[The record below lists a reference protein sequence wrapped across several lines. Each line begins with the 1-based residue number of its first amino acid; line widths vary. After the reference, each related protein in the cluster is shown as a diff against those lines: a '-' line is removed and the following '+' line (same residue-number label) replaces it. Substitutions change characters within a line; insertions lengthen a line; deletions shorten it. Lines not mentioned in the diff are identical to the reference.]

1 MAIISRGILGGFK
14 GKVANV
20 VGTSWKGRAVM
31 KSLPLSVANPRSPR
45 QVSQRTKFSNVTQFA
60 SNLLNAWI
68 KPLWNPFS
76 GNVSGYNR
84 FVSINTPLATD
95 LMLTTLLAVKPTIG
109 SIDVL
114 KAGDVTVSASIG
126 DSDVYVE
133 WDGAPYGNQL
143 STDRVYC
150 AIIDSTTGE
159 LLGASAGQVFITG
172 SQLVVSCNRQFDGG
186 DTVRCYLALRRA
198 DASDV
203 SETTQNTVVIS

>member
-31 KSLPLSVANPRSPR
+31 KSLPLSVANPRSPG
-45 QVSQRTKFSNVTQFA
+45 QKTQRTKFTNVTQFA

-76 GNVSGYNR
+76 GDVSGYNK
-84 FVSINTPLATD
+84 FVSVNTPLAQDT
-95 LMLTTLLAVKPTIG
+95 MLLTLLSIKPSVG
-109 SIDVL
+109 GVDVL
-114 KAGDVTVSASIG
+114 KPGDVTATVDIG
-126 DSDVYVE
+126 DSDVYIE

-159 LLGASAGQVFITG
+159 LLGASSGGYSIGT
-172 SQLVVSCNRQFDGG
+172 SQLVISCNRQFEVGQ
-186 DTVRCYLALRRA
+186 TVRCYLALRRV
-198 DASDV
+198 DASDA
-203 SETTQNTVVIS
+203 SETTQITVDIR